1 MPVLRY
7 FLYVGGALLTLL
19 LVANALLGQQ
29 RPASAVVSSAETPV
43 IRIHSDKKW
52 PEAVVFDTSQPTIAP
67 APVSVAKANAAP
79 VAPTAVTE
87 ASPKAHVREAFA
99 QLPPSEQTSP
109 VDTRKPEAK
118 RHLKHK
124 VARARPMQPPWQQP
138 PMMMASQQPH
148 FGWFGNTW

>member
-19 LVANALLGQQ
+19 LVANALLGQP
-29 RPASAVVSSAETPV
+29 PANVVVSSAETPV

-67 APVSVAKANAAP
+67 APVSVAKAD
-79 VAPTAVTE
+79 VAPA
-87 ASPKAHVREAFA
+87 ASPKAGVREAFA
-99 QLPPSEQTSP
+99 QVPLSEQTST
-109 VDTRKPEAK
+109 VDTRKPEVK
-118 RHLKHK
+118 RHLKRK
-124 VARARPMQPPWQQP
+124 VARTRPTQPPWQ
-138 PMMMASQQPH
+138 PMMMAAQQPH